1 MTAATIGSDTLHP
14 TALRCCCKPKPPR
27 VQVQRCQTSMMMR
40 LRVSTLPLLAFMAA
54 ACLRA
59 ATAAKLPSG
68 CNNLLAVCNKPHA
81 CAIMRQQP
89 PPVFDATFRTTA
101 GTFTLRVV
109 TAWAPPFAR
118 RFWRIATLRYM
129 DAAHFYR
136 VDWTDFAG
144 SGRPPFMVQFG
155 YSGSPEADLCWD
167 AHMTSN
173 ETAPALASNTRGYAS
188 FSMNALPNKTAQ
200 TPFCAE
206 GSAYCAI
213 GFSTNIF
220 INYGNNS
227 REWEA
232 WWLGEHLLGASEGGC
247 PPGCGGRR
255 EVCCSPLYG
264 SVRPDPHLPPCSE
277 VYVQIMFAS
286 GSPFSSYLNCPVLN
300 QC

>member
-1 MTAATIGSDTLHP
+1 
-14 TALRCCCKPKPPR
+14 
-27 VQVQRCQTSMMMR
+27 
-40 LRVSTLPLLAFMAA
+40 
-54 ACLRA
+54 
-59 ATAAKLPSG
+59 
-68 CNNLLAVCNKPHA
+68 
-81 CAIMRQQP
+81 MRQQP

-101 GTFTLRVV
+101 GEFTLRVV

-118 RFWRIATLRYM
+118 R
-129 DAAHFYR
+129 FYR

-155 YSGSPEADLCWD
+155 YSGSPEVDLCWD
-167 AHMTSN
+167 SHMTSN

-227 REWEA
+227 REWEPGC
-232 WWLGEHLLGASEGGC
+232 WRRDWEHLLGASEGGAPVSVC
-247 PPGCGGRR
+247 EEEWREGFPPM
-255 EVCCSPLYG
+255 
-264 SVRPDPHLPPCSE
+264 
-277 VYVQIMFAS
+277 YV
-286 GSPFSSYLNCPVLN
+286 
-300 QC
+300 